1 MARFIYS
8 FFIISMVITLGI
20 VSSCS
25 DQKVDPSNPNNPVAP
40 GEFIGET
47 GLIHDDSEFY
57 EQPVYWVSA
66 PVNAPI
72 PANWD
77 IRDKMKVEM
86 PAPKNQ
92 NCGDCWAWATHHG
105 LELWTALNKG
115 KVFDYSVQSVLSCSR
130 AGSCGGGY
138 MSAVTFLQKSGLPL
152 ESDFPYVG
160 RDAKCKYSA
169 DELAKGFGNQIHE
182 APYVG
187 ESFEKSRYWKLS
199 GQFFESRDKI
209 SQIQQAMIAMNSPSV
224 VTVSAYS
231 SSSDNVVSNCS
242 ALNSGGNHMVT
253 IIGWDDQN
261 GGPNAHVYNSWGTN
275 HGKNGTSR
283 LKWNC
288 DGRLNR
294 GLGVSARVIRGD
306 VKPPCDPPGAPG
318 LKPESVMFLGSK
330 VEIGKPMP
338 GMKCVWSPVTNLKDP
353 NSCVTEASPEKS
365 TEYHLEVSNE
375 CGKVTAMTYLK
386 VYGPVLSGSGHVKYE
401 PSMTILTPFGE
412 VNNPDRQ

>member
-1 MARFIYS
+1 MRL
-8 FFIISMVITLGI
+8 FFILFVGCAAVLLATR
-20 VSSCS
+20 CS
-25 DQKVDPSNPNNPVAP
+25 EHKPGEGVTPNSPQP
-40 GEFIGET
+40 EFIGET
-47 GLIHDDSEFY
+47 GLIHDDSVFY
-57 EQPVYWVSA
+57 EQPVYWVAA

-72 PANWD
+72 PAKWD
-77 IRDKMKVEM
+77 VRDNMKATL

-105 LELWTALNKG
+105 LEIWTALNKG
-115 KVFDYSVQSVLSCSR
+115 LVFDYSVQSVLSCSR

-160 RDAKCKYSA
+160 RDVKCKYSA
-169 DELAKGFGNQIHE
+169 DELATGFGNKIIE

-209 SQIQQAMIAMNSPSV
+209 SQIQQAMVQLNSPAV
-224 VTVSAYS
+224 VTVSAYGS
-231 SSSDNVVSNCS
+231 SSNEVVSKCS
-242 ALNSGGNHMVT
+242 ALNSGGNHMVDV
-253 IIGWDDQN
+253 IGWDDES
-261 GGPNAHVYNSWGTN
+261 GGPNAHVYNSWGTG
-275 HGKNGTSR
+275 HGEKGISR

-306 VKPPCDPPGAPG
+306 AKPPCDPPANPN
-318 LKPESVMFLGSK
+318 LKPEQVIFLGSK
-330 VEIGKPMP
+330 TEIGRDIPNV
-338 GMKCVWSPVTNLKDP
+338 KCVWSPVMGLKDP
-353 NSCVTEASPEKS
+353 NACKTDASPEKS

-375 CGKVTAMTYLK
+375 CGKVTAMSY
-386 VYGPVLSGSGHVKYE
+386 VRVFAPVLTGGGKVIQEETHE
-401 PSMTILTPFGE
+401 IQTPFGT
-412 VNNPDRQ
+412 VDRRSGRVQE